1 MSQNIIVAVDDML
14 FMSKIRATAENLN
27 VTLRFMRNIDTLFS
41 VAAESRPALIIV
53 DLHIQ
58 KLDPLELARRLK
70 SDEELATVPL
80 LGFYSHVET
89 ELRDQAQSAGF
100 DQVMPRSAFSANL
113 PQILSPG
120 EQVPGPPPEVA

>member
-1 MSQNIIVAVDDML
+1 MSQNIIAAVDDML
-14 FMSKIRATAENLN
+14 FMSKIRATAESLN
-27 VTLRFMRNIDTLFS
+27 VTIRFVRNIDTLFS
-41 VAAESRPALIIV
+41 VAGDSRPALIIV
-53 DLHIQ
+53 DLHTE

-70 SDEELATVPL
+70 SDEELSKVPL

-113 PQILSPG
+113 GQILAA
-120 EQVPGPPPEVA
+120 E

>member
-1 MSQNIIVAVDDML
+1 MSQNIVAAVDDML
-14 FMSKIRATAENLN
+14 FMSKIRATAESLN
-27 VTLRFMRNIDTLFS
+27 VTIRFVRNTDTLFS
-41 VAAESRPALIIV
+41 VAAESLPALIIV
-53 DLHIQ
+53 DLQTQ

-70 SDEELATVPL
+70 SDEELSTVPL

-113 PQILSPG
+113 AQILSQG
-120 EQVPGPPPEVA
+120 